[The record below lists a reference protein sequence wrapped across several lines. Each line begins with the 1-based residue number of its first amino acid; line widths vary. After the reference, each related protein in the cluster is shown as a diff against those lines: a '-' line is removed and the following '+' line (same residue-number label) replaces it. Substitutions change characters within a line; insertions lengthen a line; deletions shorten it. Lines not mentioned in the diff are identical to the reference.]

1 MSKNKKSLWA
11 EFREFINKGN
21 VMDMAVGV
29 IIGGAFKSIVDS
41 LVNDLFMPLVSRVTG
56 GVDFTNWFVSLDGNR
71 YDTLAAAQE
80 AGAATLNYGKFI
92 TVVLNF
98 ILLAFF
104 VFLIVKAF
112 NALRES
118 THKKQQEAPAARLRR
133 WMSSRW
139 HSTSSKSSTTVSAL
153 TQRSSPKKV
162 AAHWTA

>member
-1 MSKNKKSLWA
+1 MIKSFFNEFKKFA
-11 EFREFINKGN
+11 MRGN

-41 LVNDLFMPLVSRVTG
+41 LVSDLFMPLISRVTG
-56 GVDFTNWFVSLDGNR
+56 GVDFTNWFISLDGNR

-104 VFLIVKAF
+104 VNFTYRF
-112 NALRES
+112 N
-118 THKKQQEAPAARLRR
+118 KKPPPMQRR
-133 WMSSRW
+133 CC
-139 HSTSSKSSTTVSAL
+139 K
-153 TQRSSPKKV
+153 
-162 AAHWTA
+162 